1 MLCAVETKLTTA
13 VESLRTVS
21 GFLIVVHTQVIDRV
35 MTRGPD
41 KRSTH
46 LRYLIA
52 DIPIPPHLK

>member
-46 LRYLIA
+46 LRYLIVQA
-52 DIPIPPHLK
+52 F